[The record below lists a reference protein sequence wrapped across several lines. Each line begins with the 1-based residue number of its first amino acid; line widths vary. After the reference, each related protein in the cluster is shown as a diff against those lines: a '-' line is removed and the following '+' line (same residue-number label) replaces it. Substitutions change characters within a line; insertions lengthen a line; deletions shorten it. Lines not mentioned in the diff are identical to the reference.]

1 MSIAIIDADPD
12 ISIIVLLGEKNR
24 ISKQFFK
31 KNQKTPRRNS
41 KRKLKK
47 KHGKKKNDKG
57 RNWKYSFKSRFY
69 QSITYLK
76 KGAVDPLWYVEYIIF
91 KRSYHHVTVR

>member
-41 KRKLKK
+41 KRNLKK
-47 KHGKKKNDKG
+47 NM
-57 RNWKYSFKSRFY
+57 
-69 QSITYLK
+69 
-76 KGAVDPLWYVEYIIF
+76 V
-91 KRSYHHVTVR
+91 KRKMTKDEIGNIRLNHVFTSL